1 MKKLRNVMRKCMASL
16 LVLCMAAAPCV
27 TEIGSVFAEPD
38 TDTDIEPVAYKV
50 TLNDAQNGKV
60 SFKDSEERTH
70 SYKEGDKVAL
80 KVQADDGYTLE
91 KLSVMNAD
99 KEIASKT
106 DGTSFSFTMPAAD
119 LTVNASFKAAEKQK
133 AVVSEQSTENAV
145 KQESQEPQ
153 SQETTNLDL
162 SNTQEAEFRIEGN
175 GSLSLTGA
183 DGKEVK
189 LDSGKTT
196 MKMPVMT
203 YIHMVANSKT
213 STKITVTVMACA

>member
-91 KLSVMNAD
+91 KLSVMNVD

-162 SNTQEAEFRIEGN
+162 SNTQ
-175 GSLSLTGA
+175 
-183 DGKEVK
+183 
-189 LDSGKTT
+189 
-196 MKMPVMT
+196 
-203 YIHMVANSKT
+203 
-213 STKITVTVMACA
+213 

>member
-80 KVQADDGYTLE
+80 Y
-91 KLSVMNAD
+91 
-99 KEIASKT
+99 IRKT
-106 DGTSFSFTMPAAD
+106 
-119 LTVNASFKAAEKQK
+119 
-133 AVVSEQSTENAV
+133 
-145 KQESQEPQ
+145 
-153 SQETTNLDL
+153 
-162 SNTQEAEFRIEGN
+162 FRYE
-175 GSLSLTGA
+175 
-183 DGKEVK
+183 
-189 LDSGKTT
+189 
-196 MKMPVMT
+196 
-203 YIHMVANSKT
+203 
-213 STKITVTVMACA
+213 CR

>member
-80 KVQADDGYTLE
+80 KVQEMIWIMSSRHFTSQSSAQQQ
-91 KLSVMNAD
+91 
-99 KEIASKT
+99 KE
-106 DGTSFSFTMPAAD
+106 
-119 LTVNASFKAAEKQK
+119 
-133 AVVSEQSTENAV
+133 
-145 KQESQEPQ
+145 
-153 SQETTNLDL
+153 
-162 SNTQEAEFRIEGN
+162 R
-175 GSLSLTGA
+175 
-183 DGKEVK
+183 
-189 LDSGKTT
+189 
-196 MKMPVMT
+196 
-203 YIHMVANSKT
+203 
-213 STKITVTVMACA
+213 

>member
-133 AVVSEQSTENAV
+133 DAQRLRQRCHRLPYDT
-145 KQESQEPQ
+145 
-153 SQETTNLDL
+153 
-162 SNTQEAEFRIEGN
+162 G
-175 GSLSLTGA
+175 TGA
-183 DGKEVK
+183 LLFGQ
-189 LDSGKTT
+189 LLRNGRF
-196 MKMPVMT
+196 
-203 YIHMVANSKT
+203 YHF
-213 STKITVTVMACA
+213 